1 MSFISTVGNYEY
13 GFFWSFYQ
21 DGTIQCE
28 VKLTGIMNTTAL
40 QPGEEPE
47 YGVEISARLKAL
59 FHQHIFAVR
68 LNTKID
74 GDENSIYKV
83 NAIRIP
89 RGAANPHG
97 NAFRAEETLLAT
109 EHQAKRMV
117 SGTTGRFLRI
127 VNPTKKNRLGRSV
140 GYRLVTGKK
149 CPIFVQPDA
158 EVMKLAGFLASNVWV
173 TPCKPDERYPSGEYP
188 NQSPGG
194 DGLPKWTAGDRC
206 AAAGSARLA
215 RMRIVGFRHATA
227 ALSSGAR
234 PDPQLI
240 RPATGS
246 PSLPERA

>member
-89 RGAANPHG
+89 RGQPTCTAMCFAP
-97 NAFRAEETLLAT
+97 RRRCWPRST
-109 EHQAKRMV
+109 KR
-117 SGTTGRFLRI
+117 SG
-127 VNPTKKNRLGRSV
+127 
-140 GYRLVTGKK
+140 
-149 CPIFVQPDA
+149 
-158 EVMKLAGFLASNVWV
+158 W
-173 TPCKPDERYPSGEYP
+173 
-188 NQSPGG
+188 
-194 DGLPKWTAGDRC
+194 
-206 AAAGSARLA
+206 SAVRLA
-215 RMRIVGFRHATA
+215 A
-227 ALSSGAR
+227 SC
-234 PDPQLI
+234 
-240 RPATGS
+240 GS
-246 PSLPERA
+246 